1 MVYQIR
7 NDSSNL
13 IVYDP
18 RLDGA
23 IVTDPELKFSDNQ
36 CGSLRF
42 TMYPDHPDYTNIH
55 KRRTIYAVYRG
66 DALNP
71 IFKGICTEGTDDQ
84 TQIVD
89 FYFEDFMSVLRD
101 SMQNAFEYHGELI
114 PFFQGLLATHNA
126 QVQTW
131 QQIQPGYVTVTD
143 PNDYIYRLSEK
154 ELSTWEVI
162 QTRLVNVLG
171 GHLRMRYVSG
181 VAYLDYLEGST
192 TDLDP
197 YLNASTQPIEIGENL
212 KDFARLISASET
224 YSACI
229 PKGAEATFYDD
240 DGVEYKKRIGIES
253 TNSGSKYL
261 INDTA
266 VSQYGYRCAPI
277 EMTTWDD
284 VTDPINLKAK
294 GLAFLN
300 GTLVKLSNSV
310 KLTAEDLAHLGVES
324 DTFGFLDYVRVYIYT
339 ANIDQIYLLT
349 GITIP
354 LDDPSELTIS
364 LGVTTLSLTDQQARK
379 NSDLVSKV
387 DAVESS
393 VTEVQHQIS
402 TDIEQVSETFN
413 RLIES
418 TAESIM
424 SQCEAIYVNTTS
436 FSEYQQQVSSM
447 LTQTAQG
454 FTMQFNALTQQ
465 VTNLDNTV
473 TTQITNTSKYIRFV
487 DGKIQI
493 GVEGKPLSLE
503 IRNDRIVFIVD
514 NVEVAYFTAGR
525 LYVKEVEALVSLI
538 IGNFA
543 FMPTQ
548 AGGMSLKYIGT

>member
-253 TNSGSKYL
+253 T
-261 INDTA
+261 T
-266 VSQYGYRCAPI
+266 R
-277 EMTTWDD
+277 
-284 VTDPINLKAK
+284 
-294 GLAFLN
+294 
-300 GTLVKLSNSV
+300 
-310 KLTAEDLAHLGVES
+310 
-324 DTFGFLDYVRVYIYT
+324 
-339 ANIDQIYLLT
+339 
-349 GITIP
+349 
-354 LDDPSELTIS
+354 
-364 LGVTTLSLTDQQARK
+364 RK
-379 NSDLVSKV
+379 
-387 DAVESS
+387 
-393 VTEVQHQIS
+393 QM
-402 TDIEQVSETFN
+402 
-413 RLIES
+413 R
-418 TAESIM
+418 
-424 SQCEAIYVNTTS
+424 
-436 FSEYQQQVSSM
+436 
-447 LTQTAQG
+447 
-454 FTMQFNALTQQ
+454 
-465 VTNLDNTV
+465 
-473 TTQITNTSKYIRFV
+473 
-487 DGKIQI
+487 
-493 GVEGKPLSLE
+493 
-503 IRNDRIVFIVD
+503 
-514 NVEVAYFTAGR
+514 
-525 LYVKEVEALVSLI
+525 
-538 IGNFA
+538 
-543 FMPTQ
+543 
-548 AGGMSLKYIGT
+548 